1 MSALTALDTSQH
13 TTPLSVQQVN
23 NNQLKTT
30 AQEIEKVEKNETP
43 NVAALDKETPKVD
56 LNNYYSNVQ
65 DPTLNADVAKQA
77 VQVPEGD
84 VATQAT
90 ISEQNLSNAV
100 ATAIT
105 HGMNPQDAVNIQKA
119 TAAYKTQMQ
128 NVQAASTFEL
138 QVA

>member
-13 TTPLSVQQVN
+13 TTPLSLQQVN
-23 NNQLKTT
+23 NNQFRTT

-65 DPTLNADVAKQA
+65 APSLESEGKPQA
-77 VQVPEGD
+77 
-84 VATQAT
+84 AL
-90 ISEQNLSNAV
+90 SEQNLTNAV
-100 ATAIT
+100 AAAIT

-128 NVQAASTFEL
+128 NAQTSTFDLE
-138 QVA
+138 VA